1 MGGRTADAGCRN
13 AVDTSLCHGL
23 GHVEGFRPATLHQA
37 YLALRAWG
45 LPVSE
50 HTTLATDLAGVRER
64 IDYWGEHR
72 HEVDHE
78 IDGVVVKVD
87 EVALQ
92 RRLGSTSR
100 APRWAIAYKYPPEE
114 AQTKL
119 LDIRVNVGRTG
130 RITPFAFMT
139 PVKVAGSTV
148 GQATLHNASEIKRKG
163 VLIGD
168 TVVIRKAGDVIPEV
182 LGPVVEL
189 RDGSEREFIMP
200 TTCPEC
206 GSPLAPEKEGD
217 ADIRCPNARGCPG
230 QLRERVFHVASR
242 NGLDIEVLGYEA
254 GVALLQAKVIADE
267 GELFALTERDLLRTD
282 LFRTKAGELSANG
295 KRLLVNLD
303 KAKAAPL
310 WRVLLSLLAEASSS
324 RAGLG
329 YEVIVSRLDDEANIA
344 PWLRAAHRYGA
355 KVKWAEVDI
364 ETGELPTWQWESLIS
379 KSTRL
384 VAVNSAS
391 GTLGGVTDLRAMTK
405 LVHDV
410 GALVVVDHS
419 AAAPYRLLDIRETDA
434 DVVTVNAHAWGG
446 PPIGAMVFR
455 DPSVMNSF
463 GSVST
468 NPYATGPARL
478 EIGVHQ
484 FGLLAGVVASIEYL
498 AALDES
504 ARGSRRERLAV
515 SMQSADAYL
524 NRVFDYL
531 MVSLRSL
538 PLVMLIGRPEAQIPV
553 VSFAVHKV
561 PADRVVQ
568 RLADNG
574 ILAIANTG
582 SRVLDVLGVND
593 VGGGVVNEE
602 VAPWLDLVR
611 KLGVLAGVLSD
622 ELPVSLSV
630 QVRGE
635 LAAEEVEV
643 LRLSALRGLFSAVI
657 EDAVTFVNAPALAA
671 ERGVTAEI
679 CKASESPNHRSV
691 VDVRAVG
698 ADGSVVTVSGTLY
711 GPQLSQKIVQ
721 INGRHFDL
729 RAQGINLI
737 IHYVDRPGALGKI
750 GTLLGTA
757 GVNIQAA
764 QLSEDA
770 EGPGATILLRLDQ
783 DVPDDV
789 RTAIAAAVDAY
800 KLEVVD
806 LS

>member
-1 MGGRTADAGCRN
+1 MAYDVARVRGLHPSLGDGWVHFDAPAGMLIPDSVATTVSTA
-13 AVDTSLCHGL
+13 
-23 GHVEGFRPATLHQA
+23 FRRSGA
-37 YLALRAWG
+37 
-45 LPVSE
+45 
-50 HTTLATDLAGVRER
+50 
-64 IDYWGEHR
+64 
-72 HEVDHE
+72 
-78 IDGVVVKVD
+78 
-87 EVALQ
+87 
-92 RRLGSTSR
+92 
-100 APRWAIAYKYPPEE
+100 
-114 AQTKL
+114 
-119 LDIRVNVGRTG
+119 
-130 RITPFAFMT
+130 
-139 PVKVAGSTV
+139 STV
-148 GQATLHNASEIKRKG
+148 GAHPSARRSAAVLDAAREAVADLVNADPGG
-163 VLIGD
+163 V
-168 TVVIRKAGDVIPEV
+168 V
-182 LGPVVEL
+182 LG
-189 RDGSEREFIMP
+189 
-200 TTCPEC
+200 
-206 GSPLAPEKEGD
+206 
-217 ADIRCPNARGCPG
+217 ADRA
-230 QLRERVFHVASR
+230 
-242 NGLDIEVLGYEA
+242 
-254 GVALLQAKVIADE
+254 
-267 GELFALTERDLLRTD
+267 
-282 LFRTKAGELSANG
+282 
-295 KRLLVNLD
+295 
-303 KAKAAPL
+303 
-310 WRVLLSLLAEASSS
+310 VLLSLLAEASSS

-344 PWLRAAHRYGA
+344 PWLREAHRYGA

-593 VGGGVVNEE
+593 VGGAVTVGLAHYSTMAE
-602 VAPWLDLVR
+602 VDQLVR
-611 KLGVLAGVLSD
+611 
-622 ELPVSLSV
+622 
-630 QVRGE
+630 
-635 LAAEEVEV
+635 
-643 LRLSALRGLFSAVI
+643 
-657 EDAVTFVNAPALAA
+657 ALA
-671 ERGVTAEI
+671 
-679 CKASESPNHRSV
+679 S
-691 VDVRAVG
+691 
-698 ADGSVVTVSGTLY
+698 
-711 GPQLSQKIVQ
+711 
-721 INGRHFDL
+721 
-729 RAQGINLI
+729 
-737 IHYVDRPGALGKI
+737 LG
-750 GTLLGTA
+750 
-757 GVNIQAA
+757 
-764 QLSEDA
+764 
-770 EGPGATILLRLDQ
+770 
-783 DVPDDV
+783 
-789 RTAIAAAVDAY
+789 
-800 KLEVVD
+800 
-806 LS
+806 

>member
-1 MGGRTADAGCRN
+1 MAYDVARVRGLHPSLGDGWVHFDAPAGMLIPDAVATTVSTA
-13 AVDTSLCHGL
+13 
-23 GHVEGFRPATLHQA
+23 FRRSGA
-37 YLALRAWG
+37 
-45 LPVSE
+45 
-50 HTTLATDLAGVRER
+50 
-64 IDYWGEHR
+64 
-72 HEVDHE
+72 
-78 IDGVVVKVD
+78 
-87 EVALQ
+87 
-92 RRLGSTSR
+92 
-100 APRWAIAYKYPPEE
+100 
-114 AQTKL
+114 
-119 LDIRVNVGRTG
+119 
-130 RITPFAFMT
+130 
-139 PVKVAGSTV
+139 STV
-148 GQATLHNASEIKRKG
+148 GAHPSARRSAAVLDAAREAVADLVNADPGG
-163 VLIGD
+163 V
-168 TVVIRKAGDVIPEV
+168 V
-182 LGPVVEL
+182 LG
-189 RDGSEREFIMP
+189 
-200 TTCPEC
+200 
-206 GSPLAPEKEGD
+206 
-217 ADIRCPNARGCPG
+217 ADRA
-230 QLRERVFHVASR
+230 
-242 NGLDIEVLGYEA
+242 
-254 GVALLQAKVIADE
+254 
-267 GELFALTERDLLRTD
+267 
-282 LFRTKAGELSANG
+282 
-295 KRLLVNLD
+295 
-303 KAKAAPL
+303 
-310 WRVLLSLLAEASSS
+310 VLLSLLAEASSS

-593 VGGGVVNEE
+593 VGGAVTVGLAHYSTMAE
-602 VAPWLDLVR
+602 VDQLVR
-611 KLGVLAGVLSD
+611 
-622 ELPVSLSV
+622 
-630 QVRGE
+630 
-635 LAAEEVEV
+635 
-643 LRLSALRGLFSAVI
+643 
-657 EDAVTFVNAPALAA
+657 ALA
-671 ERGVTAEI
+671 
-679 CKASESPNHRSV
+679 S
-691 VDVRAVG
+691 
-698 ADGSVVTVSGTLY
+698 
-711 GPQLSQKIVQ
+711 
-721 INGRHFDL
+721 
-729 RAQGINLI
+729 
-737 IHYVDRPGALGKI
+737 LG
-750 GTLLGTA
+750 
-757 GVNIQAA
+757 
-764 QLSEDA
+764 
-770 EGPGATILLRLDQ
+770 
-783 DVPDDV
+783 
-789 RTAIAAAVDAY
+789 
-800 KLEVVD
+800 
-806 LS
+806 

>member
-1 MGGRTADAGCRN
+1 MAYDVARVRGLHPSLGDGWVHFDAPAGMLIPDSVATTVSTA
-13 AVDTSLCHGL
+13 
-23 GHVEGFRPATLHQA
+23 FRRSGA
-37 YLALRAWG
+37 
-45 LPVSE
+45 
-50 HTTLATDLAGVRER
+50 
-64 IDYWGEHR
+64 
-72 HEVDHE
+72 
-78 IDGVVVKVD
+78 
-87 EVALQ
+87 
-92 RRLGSTSR
+92 
-100 APRWAIAYKYPPEE
+100 
-114 AQTKL
+114 
-119 LDIRVNVGRTG
+119 
-130 RITPFAFMT
+130 
-139 PVKVAGSTV
+139 STV
-148 GQATLHNASEIKRKG
+148 GAHPSARRSAAVLDAAREAVADLVNADPGG
-163 VLIGD
+163 V
-168 TVVIRKAGDVIPEV
+168 V
-182 LGPVVEL
+182 LG
-189 RDGSEREFIMP
+189 
-200 TTCPEC
+200 
-206 GSPLAPEKEGD
+206 
-217 ADIRCPNARGCPG
+217 ADRA
-230 QLRERVFHVASR
+230 
-242 NGLDIEVLGYEA
+242 
-254 GVALLQAKVIADE
+254 
-267 GELFALTERDLLRTD
+267 
-282 LFRTKAGELSANG
+282 
-295 KRLLVNLD
+295 
-303 KAKAAPL
+303 
-310 WRVLLSLLAEASSS
+310 VLLSLLAEASSS

-498 AALDES
+498 AALDDS

-593 VGGGVVNEE
+593 VGGAVTVGLAHYSTMAE
-602 VAPWLDLVR
+602 VDQLVR
-611 KLGVLAGVLSD
+611 
-622 ELPVSLSV
+622 
-630 QVRGE
+630 
-635 LAAEEVEV
+635 
-643 LRLSALRGLFSAVI
+643 
-657 EDAVTFVNAPALAA
+657 ALA
-671 ERGVTAEI
+671 
-679 CKASESPNHRSV
+679 S
-691 VDVRAVG
+691 
-698 ADGSVVTVSGTLY
+698 
-711 GPQLSQKIVQ
+711 
-721 INGRHFDL
+721 
-729 RAQGINLI
+729 
-737 IHYVDRPGALGKI
+737 LG
-750 GTLLGTA
+750 
-757 GVNIQAA
+757 
-764 QLSEDA
+764 
-770 EGPGATILLRLDQ
+770 
-783 DVPDDV
+783 
-789 RTAIAAAVDAY
+789 
-800 KLEVVD
+800 
-806 LS
+806 

>member
-1 MGGRTADAGCRN
+1 MAYDVARVRGLHPSLGDGWVHFDAPAGMLIPDSVATTVSTA
-13 AVDTSLCHGL
+13 
-23 GHVEGFRPATLHQA
+23 FRRSSA
-37 YLALRAWG
+37 
-45 LPVSE
+45 
-50 HTTLATDLAGVRER
+50 
-64 IDYWGEHR
+64 
-72 HEVDHE
+72 
-78 IDGVVVKVD
+78 
-87 EVALQ
+87 
-92 RRLGSTSR
+92 
-100 APRWAIAYKYPPEE
+100 
-114 AQTKL
+114 
-119 LDIRVNVGRTG
+119 
-130 RITPFAFMT
+130 
-139 PVKVAGSTV
+139 STV
-148 GQATLHNASEIKRKG
+148 GAHPSARRSAAVLDAAREAVADLVNADPGG
-163 VLIGD
+163 V
-168 TVVIRKAGDVIPEV
+168 V
-182 LGPVVEL
+182 LG
-189 RDGSEREFIMP
+189 
-200 TTCPEC
+200 
-206 GSPLAPEKEGD
+206 
-217 ADIRCPNARGCPG
+217 ADRA
-230 QLRERVFHVASR
+230 
-242 NGLDIEVLGYEA
+242 
-254 GVALLQAKVIADE
+254 
-267 GELFALTERDLLRTD
+267 
-282 LFRTKAGELSANG
+282 
-295 KRLLVNLD
+295 
-303 KAKAAPL
+303 
-310 WRVLLSLLAEASSS
+310 VLLSLLAEASSS

-593 VGGGVVNEE
+593 VGGAVTVGLAHYSTMAE
-602 VAPWLDLVR
+602 VDQLVR
-611 KLGVLAGVLSD
+611 
-622 ELPVSLSV
+622 
-630 QVRGE
+630 
-635 LAAEEVEV
+635 
-643 LRLSALRGLFSAVI
+643 
-657 EDAVTFVNAPALAA
+657 ALA
-671 ERGVTAEI
+671 
-679 CKASESPNHRSV
+679 S
-691 VDVRAVG
+691 
-698 ADGSVVTVSGTLY
+698 
-711 GPQLSQKIVQ
+711 
-721 INGRHFDL
+721 
-729 RAQGINLI
+729 
-737 IHYVDRPGALGKI
+737 LG
-750 GTLLGTA
+750 
-757 GVNIQAA
+757 
-764 QLSEDA
+764 
-770 EGPGATILLRLDQ
+770 
-783 DVPDDV
+783 
-789 RTAIAAAVDAY
+789 
-800 KLEVVD
+800 
-806 LS
+806 

>member
-1 MGGRTADAGCRN
+1 MAYDVARVRGLHPSLGDGWVHFDAPAGMLIPDSVATTVSTA
-13 AVDTSLCHGL
+13 
-23 GHVEGFRPATLHQA
+23 FRRSGA
-37 YLALRAWG
+37 
-45 LPVSE
+45 
-50 HTTLATDLAGVRER
+50 
-64 IDYWGEHR
+64 
-72 HEVDHE
+72 
-78 IDGVVVKVD
+78 
-87 EVALQ
+87 
-92 RRLGSTSR
+92 
-100 APRWAIAYKYPPEE
+100 
-114 AQTKL
+114 
-119 LDIRVNVGRTG
+119 
-130 RITPFAFMT
+130 
-139 PVKVAGSTV
+139 STV
-148 GQATLHNASEIKRKG
+148 GAHPSARRSAA
-163 VLIGD
+163 VLD
-168 TVVIRKAGDVIPEV
+168 AA
-182 LGPVVEL
+182 
-189 RDGSEREFIMP
+189 RE
-200 TTCPEC
+200 
-206 GSPLAPEKEGD
+206 AV
-217 ADIRCPNARGCPG
+217 AD
-230 QLRERVFHVASR
+230 
-242 NGLDIEVLGYEA
+242 
-254 GVALLQAKVIADE
+254 
-267 GELFALTERDLLRTD
+267 
-282 LFRTKAGELSANG
+282 
-295 KRLLVNLD
+295 LVNADPGGVMLGAD
-303 KAKAAPL
+303 RA
-310 WRVLLSLLAEASSS
+310 VLLSLLAEASSS

-593 VGGGVVNEE
+593 VGGAVTVGLAHYSTMAE
-602 VAPWLDLVR
+602 VDQLVR
-611 KLGVLAGVLSD
+611 
-622 ELPVSLSV
+622 
-630 QVRGE
+630 
-635 LAAEEVEV
+635 
-643 LRLSALRGLFSAVI
+643 
-657 EDAVTFVNAPALAA
+657 ALA
-671 ERGVTAEI
+671 
-679 CKASESPNHRSV
+679 S
-691 VDVRAVG
+691 
-698 ADGSVVTVSGTLY
+698 
-711 GPQLSQKIVQ
+711 
-721 INGRHFDL
+721 
-729 RAQGINLI
+729 
-737 IHYVDRPGALGKI
+737 LG
-750 GTLLGTA
+750 
-757 GVNIQAA
+757 
-764 QLSEDA
+764 
-770 EGPGATILLRLDQ
+770 
-783 DVPDDV
+783 
-789 RTAIAAAVDAY
+789 
-800 KLEVVD
+800 
-806 LS
+806 

>member
-1 MGGRTADAGCRN
+1 MAYDVARVRGLHPSLGDGWVHFDAPAGMLIPDSVATTVSTA
-13 AVDTSLCHGL
+13 
-23 GHVEGFRPATLHQA
+23 FRRSGA
-37 YLALRAWG
+37 
-45 LPVSE
+45 
-50 HTTLATDLAGVRER
+50 
-64 IDYWGEHR
+64 
-72 HEVDHE
+72 
-78 IDGVVVKVD
+78 
-87 EVALQ
+87 
-92 RRLGSTSR
+92 
-100 APRWAIAYKYPPEE
+100 
-114 AQTKL
+114 
-119 LDIRVNVGRTG
+119 
-130 RITPFAFMT
+130 
-139 PVKVAGSTV
+139 STV
-148 GQATLHNASEIKRKG
+148 GAHPSARRSAAVLDAAREAVADLVNADPGG
-163 VLIGD
+163 V
-168 TVVIRKAGDVIPEV
+168 V
-182 LGPVVEL
+182 LG
-189 RDGSEREFIMP
+189 
-200 TTCPEC
+200 
-206 GSPLAPEKEGD
+206 
-217 ADIRCPNARGCPG
+217 ADRA
-230 QLRERVFHVASR
+230 
-242 NGLDIEVLGYEA
+242 
-254 GVALLQAKVIADE
+254 
-267 GELFALTERDLLRTD
+267 
-282 LFRTKAGELSANG
+282 
-295 KRLLVNLD
+295 
-303 KAKAAPL
+303 
-310 WRVLLSLLAEASSS
+310 VLLSLLAEASSS

-391 GTLGGVTDLRAMTK
+391 GTLGGVTDVRAMTK

-593 VGGGVVNEE
+593 VGGAVTVGLAHYSTMAE
-602 VAPWLDLVR
+602 VDQLVR
-611 KLGVLAGVLSD
+611 
-622 ELPVSLSV
+622 
-630 QVRGE
+630 
-635 LAAEEVEV
+635 
-643 LRLSALRGLFSAVI
+643 
-657 EDAVTFVNAPALAA
+657 ALA
-671 ERGVTAEI
+671 
-679 CKASESPNHRSV
+679 S
-691 VDVRAVG
+691 
-698 ADGSVVTVSGTLY
+698 
-711 GPQLSQKIVQ
+711 
-721 INGRHFDL
+721 
-729 RAQGINLI
+729 
-737 IHYVDRPGALGKI
+737 LG
-750 GTLLGTA
+750 
-757 GVNIQAA
+757 
-764 QLSEDA
+764 
-770 EGPGATILLRLDQ
+770 
-783 DVPDDV
+783 
-789 RTAIAAAVDAY
+789 
-800 KLEVVD
+800 
-806 LS
+806 

>member
-1 MGGRTADAGCRN
+1 MAYDVARVRGLHPSLGDGWVHFDAPAGMLIPDSVATTVSTA
-13 AVDTSLCHGL
+13 
-23 GHVEGFRPATLHQA
+23 FRRSGA
-37 YLALRAWG
+37 
-45 LPVSE
+45 
-50 HTTLATDLAGVRER
+50 
-64 IDYWGEHR
+64 
-72 HEVDHE
+72 
-78 IDGVVVKVD
+78 
-87 EVALQ
+87 
-92 RRLGSTSR
+92 
-100 APRWAIAYKYPPEE
+100 
-114 AQTKL
+114 
-119 LDIRVNVGRTG
+119 
-130 RITPFAFMT
+130 
-139 PVKVAGSTV
+139 STV
-148 GQATLHNASEIKRKG
+148 GAHPSARRSAAVLDAAREAVADLVNADPGG
-163 VLIGD
+163 V
-168 TVVIRKAGDVIPEV
+168 V
-182 LGPVVEL
+182 LG
-189 RDGSEREFIMP
+189 
-200 TTCPEC
+200 
-206 GSPLAPEKEGD
+206 
-217 ADIRCPNARGCPG
+217 ADRA
-230 QLRERVFHVASR
+230 
-242 NGLDIEVLGYEA
+242 
-254 GVALLQAKVIADE
+254 
-267 GELFALTERDLLRTD
+267 
-282 LFRTKAGELSANG
+282 
-295 KRLLVNLD
+295 
-303 KAKAAPL
+303 
-310 WRVLLSLLAEASSS
+310 VLLSLLAEASSS

-410 GALVVVDHS
+410 GALLVVDHS

-593 VGGGVVNEE
+593 VGGAVTVGLAHYSTMAE
-602 VAPWLDLVR
+602 VDQLVR
-611 KLGVLAGVLSD
+611 
-622 ELPVSLSV
+622 
-630 QVRGE
+630 
-635 LAAEEVEV
+635 
-643 LRLSALRGLFSAVI
+643 
-657 EDAVTFVNAPALAA
+657 ALA
-671 ERGVTAEI
+671 
-679 CKASESPNHRSV
+679 S
-691 VDVRAVG
+691 
-698 ADGSVVTVSGTLY
+698 
-711 GPQLSQKIVQ
+711 
-721 INGRHFDL
+721 
-729 RAQGINLI
+729 
-737 IHYVDRPGALGKI
+737 LG
-750 GTLLGTA
+750 
-757 GVNIQAA
+757 
-764 QLSEDA
+764 
-770 EGPGATILLRLDQ
+770 
-783 DVPDDV
+783 
-789 RTAIAAAVDAY
+789 
-800 KLEVVD
+800 
-806 LS
+806 

>member
-1 MGGRTADAGCRN
+1 MAYDVARVRGLHPSLGDGWVHFDAPAGMLIPDSVATTVSTA
-13 AVDTSLCHGL
+13 
-23 GHVEGFRPATLHQA
+23 FRRSGA
-37 YLALRAWG
+37 
-45 LPVSE
+45 
-50 HTTLATDLAGVRER
+50 
-64 IDYWGEHR
+64 
-72 HEVDHE
+72 
-78 IDGVVVKVD
+78 
-87 EVALQ
+87 
-92 RRLGSTSR
+92 
-100 APRWAIAYKYPPEE
+100 
-114 AQTKL
+114 
-119 LDIRVNVGRTG
+119 
-130 RITPFAFMT
+130 
-139 PVKVAGSTV
+139 STV
-148 GQATLHNASEIKRKG
+148 GAHPSARRSAAVLDAAREAVADLVNADPGG
-163 VLIGD
+163 V
-168 TVVIRKAGDVIPEV
+168 V
-182 LGPVVEL
+182 LG
-189 RDGSEREFIMP
+189 
-200 TTCPEC
+200 
-206 GSPLAPEKEGD
+206 
-217 ADIRCPNARGCPG
+217 ADRA
-230 QLRERVFHVASR
+230 
-242 NGLDIEVLGYEA
+242 
-254 GVALLQAKVIADE
+254 
-267 GELFALTERDLLRTD
+267 
-282 LFRTKAGELSANG
+282 
-295 KRLLVNLD
+295 
-303 KAKAAPL
+303 
-310 WRVLLSLLAEASSS
+310 VLLSLLAEASSS

-524 NRVFDYL
+524 NRVFDHL

-593 VGGGVVNEE
+593 VGGAVTVGLAHYSTMAE
-602 VAPWLDLVR
+602 VDQLVR
-611 KLGVLAGVLSD
+611 
-622 ELPVSLSV
+622 
-630 QVRGE
+630 
-635 LAAEEVEV
+635 
-643 LRLSALRGLFSAVI
+643 
-657 EDAVTFVNAPALAA
+657 ALA
-671 ERGVTAEI
+671 
-679 CKASESPNHRSV
+679 S
-691 VDVRAVG
+691 
-698 ADGSVVTVSGTLY
+698 
-711 GPQLSQKIVQ
+711 
-721 INGRHFDL
+721 
-729 RAQGINLI
+729 
-737 IHYVDRPGALGKI
+737 LG
-750 GTLLGTA
+750 
-757 GVNIQAA
+757 
-764 QLSEDA
+764 
-770 EGPGATILLRLDQ
+770 
-783 DVPDDV
+783 
-789 RTAIAAAVDAY
+789 
-800 KLEVVD
+800 
-806 LS
+806 

>member
-1 MGGRTADAGCRN
+1 MAYDVARVRGLHPSLGDGWVHFDAPAGMLIPDSVATTVSTA
-13 AVDTSLCHGL
+13 
-23 GHVEGFRPATLHQA
+23 FRRSGA
-37 YLALRAWG
+37 
-45 LPVSE
+45 
-50 HTTLATDLAGVRER
+50 
-64 IDYWGEHR
+64 
-72 HEVDHE
+72 
-78 IDGVVVKVD
+78 
-87 EVALQ
+87 
-92 RRLGSTSR
+92 
-100 APRWAIAYKYPPEE
+100 
-114 AQTKL
+114 
-119 LDIRVNVGRTG
+119 
-130 RITPFAFMT
+130 
-139 PVKVAGSTV
+139 STV
-148 GQATLHNASEIKRKG
+148 GAHPSARRSAAVLDAAREAVADLVNDDPGG
-163 VLIGD
+163 V
-168 TVVIRKAGDVIPEV
+168 V
-182 LGPVVEL
+182 LG
-189 RDGSEREFIMP
+189 
-200 TTCPEC
+200 
-206 GSPLAPEKEGD
+206 
-217 ADIRCPNARGCPG
+217 ADRA
-230 QLRERVFHVASR
+230 
-242 NGLDIEVLGYEA
+242 
-254 GVALLQAKVIADE
+254 
-267 GELFALTERDLLRTD
+267 
-282 LFRTKAGELSANG
+282 
-295 KRLLVNLD
+295 
-303 KAKAAPL
+303 
-310 WRVLLSLLAEASSS
+310 VLLSLLAEASSS

-593 VGGGVVNEE
+593 VGGAVTVGLAHYSTMAE
-602 VAPWLDLVR
+602 VDQLVR
-611 KLGVLAGVLSD
+611 
-622 ELPVSLSV
+622 
-630 QVRGE
+630 
-635 LAAEEVEV
+635 
-643 LRLSALRGLFSAVI
+643 
-657 EDAVTFVNAPALAA
+657 ALA
-671 ERGVTAEI
+671 
-679 CKASESPNHRSV
+679 S
-691 VDVRAVG
+691 
-698 ADGSVVTVSGTLY
+698 
-711 GPQLSQKIVQ
+711 
-721 INGRHFDL
+721 
-729 RAQGINLI
+729 
-737 IHYVDRPGALGKI
+737 LG
-750 GTLLGTA
+750 
-757 GVNIQAA
+757 
-764 QLSEDA
+764 
-770 EGPGATILLRLDQ
+770 
-783 DVPDDV
+783 
-789 RTAIAAAVDAY
+789 
-800 KLEVVD
+800 
-806 LS
+806 